1 MNAASYLSSAVRSAR
16 APLKFFI
23 SREGAGRGGGEQET
37 RSNSSTESTFVSR
50 FQRERS
56 GLVRRSNRY
65 RAAMPRNWLLTLIA
79 LSDPFKRAFTKRRRT
94 QKFNTVY
101 GSRPVFGLPGILEK
115 LNSPESGEFIFKP
128 GGVST
133 RFCIPPPFHG
143 IRANSVGI
151 YEARRTSGGNYYYYY
166 YYYHY

>member
-1 MNAASYLSSAVRSAR
+1 MRGEGKRHVATPPQRALSYLVLS
-16 APLKFFI
+16 
-23 SREGAGRGGGEQET
+23 GEKRLSPVE
-37 RSNSSTESTFVSR
+37 
-50 FQRERS
+50 
-56 GLVRRSNRY
+56 RY

-128 GGVST
+128 GYRPDFASHH
-133 RFCIPPPFHG
+133 HG
-143 IRANSVGI
+143 IRANCCI
-151 YEARRTSGGNYYYYY
+151 YEARRTSGGNYYYYRY
-166 YYYHY
+166 